1 MDLNYDPRCSSY
13 PKGGYYY
20 ISYYLPN
27 GRRICRSTGSQ
38 KKSVARKKMHLKE
51 QELYEGI
58 YDDHDIARM
67 PEYQFGAQ
75 IRLDLETAVDKYIK
89 ASSINKKL
97 RSQINDEYA
106 LNSLLK
112 KLEKVYVDEIT
123 PYEIQILLGVLQKE
137 GKSEA
142 TSKTYRGI
150 LKKFF
155 NWLIEN
161 RFAEM
166 LNPVT
171 RNI

>member
-1 MDLNYDPRCSSY
+1 MDLNYDPRCSIY

-89 ASSINKKL
+89 ASSINKKP

-106 LNSLLK
+106 LKSLLE
-112 KLEKVYVDEIT
+112 KLEKVYVDEIN
-123 PYEIQILLGVLQKE
+123 PYEIQTLLGKLQK
-137 GKSEA
+137 
-142 TSKTYRGI
+142 
-150 LKKFF
+150 
-155 NWLIEN
+155 
-161 RFAEM
+161 
-166 LNPVT
+166 
-171 RNI
+171 